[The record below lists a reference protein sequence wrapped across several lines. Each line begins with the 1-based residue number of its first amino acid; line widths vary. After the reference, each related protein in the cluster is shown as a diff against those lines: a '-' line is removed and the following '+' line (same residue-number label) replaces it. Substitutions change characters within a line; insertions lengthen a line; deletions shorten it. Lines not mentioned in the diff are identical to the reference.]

1 MNTFLSVRKNNH
13 IPTKYGCKN
22 NHIPI
27 KYGYNNFLHA
37 IVILYILYVP
47 LLVTAGFRYTI
58 LVTMVS
64 TMHILS

>member
-1 MNTFLSVRKNNH
+1 MNTFLNVR
-13 IPTKYGCKN
+13 KN